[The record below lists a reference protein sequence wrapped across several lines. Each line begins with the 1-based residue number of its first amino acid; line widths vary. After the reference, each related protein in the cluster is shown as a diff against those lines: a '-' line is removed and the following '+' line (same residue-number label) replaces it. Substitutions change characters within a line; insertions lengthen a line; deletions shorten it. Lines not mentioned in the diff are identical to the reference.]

1 MSIVQAA
8 PAQTVLLRRREHLR
22 KKLATHGFTLG
33 VLVLWEI
40 TSWHIPAYL
49 LPGPLDVAQS
59 LAWLLGTPAGLV
71 QVGASLLHVGLS
83 MLLAFVAGAAVA
95 LTPYYVGWLRP
106 AIDSRLTPFLNSF
119 PGIGWTLLAII
130 WLGLGL
136 STVIFAVTVILL
148 PFMIINIREGVRT
161 VDQDLIEMTQSF
173 GSNRRR
179 DFFFIVLPTLFPFMF
194 AAVRVSFGVSWKVA
208 LTAELFGGSRGL
220 GYTMNIARQ
229 ELETSQI
236 YAVIALI
243 VVIVFLSNRLLFDPL
258 QRRLQVSS
266 RKPA

>member
-1 MSIVQAA
+1 
-8 PAQTVLLRRREHLR
+8 
-22 KKLATHGFTLG
+22 
-33 VLVLWEI
+33 
-40 TSWHIPAYL
+40 
-49 LPGPLDVAQS
+49 
-59 LAWLLGTPAGLV
+59 
-71 QVGASLLHVGLS
+71 
-83 MLLAFVAGAAVA
+83 
-95 LTPYYVGWLRP
+95 
-106 AIDSRLTPFLNSF
+106 
-119 PGIGWTLLAII
+119 
-130 WLGLGL
+130 
-136 STVIFAVTVILL
+136 
-148 PFMIINIREGVRT
+148 MI
-161 VDQDLIEMTQSF
+161 
-173 GSNRRR
+173 
-179 DFFFIVLPTLFPFMF
+179 FFIVLPTLFPFMF

>member
-1 MSIVQAA
+1 MSVAQAA
-8 PAQTVLLRRREHLR
+8 PAAAVSLRRREHLW

-33 VLVLWEI
+33 VLMLWEI
-40 TSWHIPAYL
+40 ASRQIPDYL
-49 LPGPLDVAQS
+49 LPSPLDVARS
-59 LAWLLGTPAGLV
+59 LIWLLGTPAGLL
-71 QVGASLLHVGLS
+71 QVGASLFHVALS
-83 MLLAFVAGAAVA
+83 MLLAFVGGAAVA
-95 LTPYYVGWLRP
+95 LTPYYLGWLRP

-136 STVIFAVTVILL
+136 STVIFAVTIILL

-161 VDQDLIEMTQSF
+161 VDRELIEMTQSF

-179 DFFFIVLPTLFPFMF
+179 DFLFIVLPTLFPFMF
-194 AAVRVSFGVSWKVA
+194 SAVRVSFGVSWKVA

-229 ELETSQI
+229 ELETSQV